1 MGPIWEGRT
10 PPDRL
15 ITCCME
21 SLASEILS
29 LNLNHTS
36 IHLSE
41 ESWRTLELCF
51 NKSQRKQ
58 SAFDLLLEQQS
69 VNDQGAGQTHRSTAK
84 KGALLLLGCPSDG
97 FALADCK
104 DQLRRLAGN
113 FVADLIIGS
122 VQGEKA
128 KISKFCESRCQIPSR
143 KSRGLRSGLSE
154 SSNWLDNA

>member
-1 MGPIWEGRT
+1 M
-10 PPDRL
+10 
-15 ITCCME
+15 
-21 SLASEILS
+21 
-29 LNLNHTS
+29 
-36 IHLSE
+36 
-41 ESWRTLELCF
+41 
-51 NKSQRKQ
+51 SQRKQ

-69 VNDQGAGQTHRSTAK
+69 AVEEPAK
-84 KGALLLLGCPSDG
+84 KGALLLLECPSDG
-97 FALADCK
+97 FALAECK

-122 VQGEKA
+122 VQDEKA

>member
-1 MGPIWEGRT
+1 
-10 PPDRL
+10 
-15 ITCCME
+15 ME

-69 VNDQGAGQTHRSTAK
+69 VNDQGAGQTHRSTVINK
-84 KGALLLLGCPSDG
+84 YL
-97 FALADCK
+97 
-104 DQLRRLAGN
+104 
-113 FVADLIIGS
+113 
-122 VQGEKA
+122 
-128 KISKFCESRCQIPSR
+128 KFGKPWVKVTI
-143 KSRGLRSGLSE
+143 
-154 SSNWLDNA
+154 